1 MRTDGGS
8 PSTPSGI
15 HRGRGLQYIISGGR
29 AGWGCGQSLSLPGPW
44 AATRRHRID
53 PLHPLQLRSR
63 DSRLW
68 TSLGPVQ
75 TQLAGLLL
83 GHSPPHPQRPRLIY
97 LGPGAAFSRGNMW
110 SLPKKKKKIISS
122 LQQLILASSDL
133 QQLGLAVRPRVP
145 TLVFC
150 FLFFSLLVFVMRD
163 SEGFLQPDWVSLSS
177 YQSGIVINGPHICNG
192 TVIHVHNNS
201 LEVAWVPTG
210 TDQGKIKPCLV
221 HRRLSELVPA
231 ASRHPGKTIG
241 TGTQTEAGGQVRRQR
256 EAPGEHEP
264 GPSWSQ
270 PCLFCLFPFLLFSP
284 HTHTPPGEDGM

>member
-1 MRTDGGS
+1 
-8 PSTPSGI
+8 
-15 HRGRGLQYIISGGR
+15 
-29 AGWGCGQSLSLPGPW
+29 
-44 AATRRHRID
+44 
-53 PLHPLQLRSR
+53 
-63 DSRLW
+63 
-68 TSLGPVQ
+68 
-75 TQLAGLLL
+75 
-83 GHSPPHPQRPRLIY
+83 
-97 LGPGAAFSRGNMW
+97 
-110 SLPKKKKKIISS
+110 
-122 LQQLILASSDL
+122 
-133 QQLGLAVRPRVP
+133 
-145 TLVFC
+145 
-150 FLFFSLLVFVMRD
+150 MRD

-270 PCLFCLFPFLLFSP
+270 PCLFSFSFFALLAPHSYSSRRGRDVIKTIRPSHHLFTRSCTCESRTCDALGTVLEVGDSR
-284 HTHTPPGEDGM
+284 E